1 MMKTIAIEWRQG
13 MPMGAI
19 EVSDG
24 TLAGLAIT
32 RGTGKVIGADFT
44 AEGPCRL
51 EVTITGERLSY
62 AANPTM
68 VTVRTKE
75 NPFTVLLRDVCA
87 DYPVWIPPYDV
98 IVTEASDIRRFDEIA
113 EAIRARGG
121 RTQMQAI
128 ENEPEQSWDEA
139 AAATREER
147 VPIWLGLSRDMRN
160 FQLEHG
166 YDTWSFGITPKNHGF
181 ATNIPEGAE
190 GQTLGFQLMYGK
202 GMGPVR
208 NLTRR
213 LEDGVLPILH
223 GTMEDDDVM
232 YHTTI
237 FVSLEKSPLTLD
249 TLRGTHYLVADA
261 HGAGNML
268 TPEQTKQMEAIK
280 EAETTGREEETV
292 LYYRIQA
299 VNHGTVPRYAWFQ
312 TPQPYLPLKIEN
324 GIGTLT
330 SSGRAFVAA
339 KLNGEPLPKE
349 EVAVLVKPGE
359 TATFEFFLPHQ
370 PISQERAAALLQ
382 QDFAARH
389 AQCRAY
395 WMAKL
400 ATGAKVSL
408 PEGRIDE
415 MVRAGLLH
423 LDIVNYGLEPDGPTT
438 ACIGVYCPIG
448 SESSPII
455 QFLDSMGWHKL
466 AERSLEY
473 FLAKQHDDGFIQNFG
488 GYMLETGP
496 ALWSMGEHYRYTRDK
511 AWVKRIEPKL
521 LLAVDFMLKW
531 RDRNKTDE
539 LRGSGY
545 GLMEGKVAD
554 PEDPFRCFMLNG
566 YAYTG
571 MQRVAEMLA
580 EVDPAESAR
589 VMKEADAF
597 KADLRLA
604 VEQNLAKSPV
614 VPLGDGTWCPTLGP
628 WAEARGPVSLLTD
641 GERWSTHGAFVS
653 RDGLIGPMY
662 LTIAEVLE
670 PEEQITTWLLNYEAD
685 LMNTRNVTMSQP
697 YYSPHPWAHVLRGEV
712 KAFLKEYYNNM
723 AGLADRETY
732 TFWEHYFHA
741 SVHKTHEE
749 GWFLMRTRWMLWKEV
764 GDTLNLLP
772 AVPRAWLANG
782 KSITLDKVASYFGP
796 VSLNVQSQTDVDRI
810 TAVVTC
816 DTDRKPKTVV
826 VRLPHPDGRKAT
838 RAIGGIYDPAAE
850 TVTIANFTG
859 KAEVT
864 LDFSDAALHMIA

>member
-1 MMKTIAIEWRQG
+1 MKTIAIEWRQG
-13 MPMGAI
+13 SPAGAV

-32 RGTGKVIGADFT
+32 RGAGQINGAEFT

-51 EVTITGERLSY
+51 EVTITDERLSH
-62 AANPTM
+62 AADPTM
-68 VTVRTKE
+68 VTLRTQE
-75 NPFTVLLRDVCA
+75 NPFTVLLRDVDS

-98 IVTEASDIRRFDEIA
+98 IVTKASDLRRFDEIT
-113 EAIRARGG
+113 EAVRARGG
-121 RTQMQAI
+121 RTQLQAI
-128 ENEPEQSWDEA
+128 ANEPEESWEGA
-139 AAATREER
+139 VAATRQEF
-147 VPIWLGLSRDMRN
+147 VPTWLGLSRDIRN
-160 FQLEHG
+160 FELHHG
-166 YDTWSFGITPKNHGF
+166 YQTAGF
-181 ATNIPEGAE
+181 AIIPKLHGYGLVIPERGDE
-190 GQTLGFQLMYGK
+190 QGIGYDFMYGK

-208 NLTRR
+208 DISRR

-223 GTMEDDDVM
+223 GRMVDDEVT
-232 YHTTI
+232 YHTTA
-237 FVSLEKSPLTLD
+237 FVSYEKSPLTLE

-268 TPEQTKQMEAIK
+268 TPEQKQEMEALK
-280 EAETTGREEETV
+280 PGELNRDEETV

-312 TPQPYLPLKIEN
+312 MPRAYLP
-324 GIGTLT
+324 GTFQDGCGSFN
-330 SSGRAFVAA
+330 SSGRVFVTA
-339 KLNGEPLPKE
+339 KLNNEPMPKE

-359 TATFEFFLPHQ
+359 TATFEFFMPHQ
-370 PISQERAAALLQ
+370 PIAQERAAALLQ

-395 WMAKL
+395 WLAKL
-400 ATGAKVSL
+400 AQAAKVSL

-423 LDIVNYGLEPDGPTT
+423 LDVVAYGLEPDGPVT

-455 QFLDSMGWHKL
+455 QFMDSMGWHKL

-496 ALWSMGEHYRYTRDK
+496 ALWSMGEHFRYTRDK
-511 AWVKRIEPKL
+511 EWVQRIKPKL

-580 EVDPAESAR
+580 EIDPAESAR
-589 VMKEADAF
+589 VAKEAEAF
-597 KADLRLA
+597 KADLRIA
-604 VEQNLAKSPV
+604 IDQNLAKSPV

-628 WAEARGPVSLLTD
+628 WAEARGPVCLLTD
-641 GERWSTHGAFVS
+641 GEKWSTHGAFVS

-712 KAFLKEYYNNM
+712 KAFLKEYYNCM
-723 AGLADRETY
+723 SGLADRETY
-732 TFWEHYFHA
+732 TFWEHFFHA

-764 GDTLNLLP
+764 GDTLKLLP

-782 KSITLDKVASYFGP
+782 KSIKLDGVASYFGP
-796 VSLNVQSQTDVDRI
+796 VSLDVQSLADVDQI

-838 RAIGGIYDPAAE
+838 RATGGTYDPAAE
-850 TVTIANFTG
+850 TVTIANFAG

-864 LDFSDAALHMIA
+864 LDFSQTVKVTV